1 MFYCENCGAVNCA
14 ERYKAQFCE
23 DCKKYPECKFI
34 CVCPAG
40 ELVNYDEHCFEQKE
54 EEDGY

>member
-1 MFYCENCGAVNCA
+1 MFKCEKCEAMNCQ
-14 ERYKAQFCE
+14 ERYKVEFCK
-23 DCKKYPECKFI
+23 DCRKYPECKFI

-40 ELVNYDEHCFEQKE
+40 ELVSYDKHCFEQKG